1 MYTTTQEERFEWVM
15 KLAQNADLFSEYLPG
30 AQLLEGDGWNA
41 GVSGTPFEIFN
52 SGIIYKNRNEA
63 ADEIIAKF
71 EEAQCAGTIKLFG
84 AGQAVAGHLV
94 ERG

>member
-71 EEAQCAGTIKLFG
+71 EESQCA
-84 AGQAVAGHLV
+84 
-94 ERG
+94 